1 MSELPPVVD
10 VASLEG
16 KAVLTHVNLN
26 DNTVEGMRHDSLPVF
41 SVQYHPEAS
50 PGPNDATY
58 LVDPTLHREFQS
70 LHLRATHDAT
80 WIVDGKPAAYE
91 WPLRTGQH
99 TIIATNA
106 RGDRDRVYITV
117 R

>member
-1 MSELPPVVD
+1 MARD
-10 VASLEG
+10 
-16 KAVLTHVNLN
+16 T
-26 DNTVEGMRHDSLPVF
+26 TFRIT
-41 SVQYHPEAS
+41 S
-50 PGPNDATY
+50 PPNDATY

-80 WIVDGKPAAYE
+80 WIIDGKPAARE